1 MHEVTCVDYRFI
13 QACIL
18 KLHLLRQAIELQN
31 VWSRN
36 EIKESTGGIF
46 IWVVFEPS

>member
-1 MHEVTCVDYRFI
+1 MHEVTCVDCFFF

-18 KLHLLRQAIELQN
+18 KFHFLRQAIELQI

-36 EIKESTGGIF
+36 EIKESAGELLYG
-46 IWVVFEPS
+46 